1 MSLQQAIEVH
11 EKTIEASGGGTL
23 GQLDVGKLESVLQHI
38 ENDDYYPTFDR
49 KLAHLF
55 FSACKFH
62 CFVDGNKRIAIAT
75 LLIFLY
81 FNDNW
86 IPVDPEELYQFTV
99 WIASSPPKAKAGTL
113 KAIEDFVKTHLTE
126 V

>member
-1 MSLQQAIEVH
+1 MKPVLVAFEYNGTGFLWDIFS
-11 EKTIEASGGGTL
+11 EARPSKNWN
-23 GQLDVGKLESVLQHI
+23 Q
-38 ENDDYYPTFDR
+38 DR
-49 KLAHLF
+49 NQDIFYLMINQN
-55 FSACKFH
+55 
-62 CFVDGNKRIAIAT
+62 GNKRIAIAT

-113 KAIEDFVKTHLTE
+113 KAIEDF
-126 V
+126 